1 MNWFYKSVTLLF
13 CVVFSV
19 SAQDLQRNYA
29 DCMAQ
34 RISCEPS
41 LLSPAQAQAVLTTL
55 LSKGAPAKPAAPLS
69 EVQQVA
75 QAERENNLR
84 YCKSGSPLCDHGL
97 LTGNEKTTVAQAER
111 ENNLRYCK
119 SGSPLCN
126 HGLLTGDEKTTVAQ
140 AERENNLRYCKSGS
154 PLCNH
159 GLLTGDEKTTVAQ
172 AERENNLQYCKSS
185 SPLCDQA
192 LLTGYRAVVATGGHA
207 TDSGSPRVE
216 GLIPD
221 PSATRS
227 PVGSVSGLPGV
238 AENGSYYG
246 EPNAN
251 GVPRTAH
258 VDGYTRKDGTYVRGY
273 YRSPPNSNPPKA
285 RSGRR

>member
-97 LTGNEKTTVAQAER
+97 LTGN
-111 ENNLRYCK
+111 
-119 SGSPLCN
+119 
-126 HGLLTGDEKTTVAQ
+126 EKTTVAQ

>member
-69 EVQQVA
+69 EVQQ
-75 QAERENNLR
+75 
-84 YCKSGSPLCDHGL
+84 
-97 LTGNEKTTVAQAER
+97 
-111 ENNLRYCK
+111 
-119 SGSPLCN
+119 
-126 HGLLTGDEKTTVAQ
+126 VAQ